1 MADLRD
7 YTKKNPI
14 FTGTDG
20 MRIPSGN
27 SAQRTALANVAG
39 TIRYNT
45 DIGGMELYSP
55 LGWTPI
61 AAPPVIDTVSPDTYS
76 GQVGTIFTISGAN
89 FTNDA
94 QVYFITSNGA
104 TLLASTVTFLGSS
117 TLLATT
123 PRNISIQEEPIDV
136 RVNQQSGVVVKLD
149 CIDAG
154 GVPDWITPSGSIG
167 SVFGKNTVN
176 TYVVATDPEGSN
188 VRYSLISGAL
198 PGGLTLATANGLISG
213 LANSVLATTTYNFT
227 LRALDTV
234 NNNTNRSFSYTIQNR
249 PPVINTSN
257 SSIVAT
263 IVSGNALPTTTI
275 SAYDPDGGQITFTAN
290 SGNVVNTTIGSANGV
305 IRGTPIVVQSNT
317 DYDMGITVTDE
328 GFATNQRTYTFR
340 VLNRPPVINTASGL
354 LTTITSGGTLNQT
367 ISAYDPDGGEVS
379 FDITS
384 GNLISTA
391 NIGTSNG
398 VITASNTIIVQSNT
412 TYTFNVS
419 VSDPGS
425 YTVSNTYSINVLNR
439 PPVINT
445 ASAVLGTIY
454 SGYSVIPATIQA
466 YDPDGGAISYAITSG
481 NLVNTSINSANGY
494 ISGSQI
500 IIPSSAYLT
509 FDVTATDPGSM
520 TTSRTYY
527 YNVIVLSPPTSVEYL
542 VVGAG
547 GGGGTRHAGGGGAGG
562 VQSGTLSVS
571 SATNYPVTIGAGGT
585 QGGENSPHATN
596 GGNTVF
602 NAVTAYGGGGGGQY
616 QDSFSVGM
624 TAGQYGYTTGQ
635 LSTQGYFGASGG
647 GGGSAS
653 PNNGPGG
660 GSFASQGNSG
670 GGGSGSGDWGGGGGG
685 GAAGAGSG
693 GSGGSGGNGGTATT
707 SSITGV
713 STYYAGGGGGGSSSS
728 AGLGGNSATP
738 ANKGGAGDGGN
749 RSGTPGT
756 ANFGG
761 GGGGA
766 RETGPGPSGG
776 NGGSGTVIIAFS
788 QSFAVPFVSAG
799 LSYVLDTTS
808 RSGFNVL
815 KITGGTG
822 TIRW

>member
-1 MADLRD
+1 
-7 YTKKNPI
+7 
-14 FTGTDG
+14 
-20 MRIPSGN
+20 
-27 SAQRTALANVAG
+27 
-39 TIRYNT
+39 
-45 DIGGMELYSP
+45 MELYSP

-76 GQVGTIFTISGAN
+76 GQVGTVFTISGSN

-167 SVFGKNTVN
+167 SVFGANVVN
-176 TYVVATDPEGSN
+176 TYVVATDPEGSS
-188 VRYSLISGAL
+188 VRYTLAS
-198 PGGLTLATANGLISG
+198 GGLPVGLSLSTANGLISG
-213 LANSVLATTTYNFT
+213 LASSVLATTTYNFT
-227 LRALDTV
+227 IKALDTV
-234 NNNTNRSFSYTIQNR
+234 NNNTNRTFSYTIQNR

-257 SSIVAT
+257 TSIVAT
-263 IVSGNALPTTTI
+263 IVSGNSLPSTTI
-275 SAYDPDGGQITFTAN
+275 QAYDPDGGQVSFTAT
-290 SGNVVNTTIGSANGV
+290 SGNIVNTSIGSANGV
-305 IRGTPIVVQSNT
+305 IRSTPIVVLTNT
-317 DYDMGITVTDE
+317 DYNIGITATDE
-328 GFATNQRTYTFR
+328 GSATANKTYTFK

-354 LTTITSGGTLNQT
+354 LTTITSGGTLNST
-367 ISAYDPDGGEVS
+367 IQAYDPDGGEILYS
-379 FDITS
+379 ITS

-391 NIGTSNG
+391 SIGPSDGT
-398 VITASNTIIVQSNT
+398 ITATNNIVVLSNT
-412 TYTFNVS
+412 TYTFNVTAT
-419 VSDPGS
+419 DPGNM
-425 YTVSNTYSINVLNR
+425 TTSNTYSINVLNR

-454 SGYSVIPATIQA
+454 SGYAVNPATIQA
-466 YDPDGGAISYAITSG
+466 YDPDGGAVSYSITSG

-509 FDVTATDPGSM
+509 FDVTATDPGNM
-520 TTSRTYY
+520 TASRTYY
-527 YNVIVLSPPTSVEYL
+527 YNVIVLPAPTSVEYL
-542 VVGAG
+542 VIGGG

-562 VQSGTLSVS
+562 VLSGTLSVS
-571 SATNYPVTIGAGGT
+571 SSTNYSVTIGAGGT

-596 GGNTVF
+596 GGNTIF
-602 NAVTAYGGGGGGQY
+602 SSVTAYGGGGGGQY
-616 QDSFSVGM
+616 QDSLTVGM
-624 TAGQYGYTTGQ
+624 TAGQYGYSTGQ
-635 LSTQGYFGASGG
+635 NSLQGYFGASGG
-647 GGGSAS
+647 GGGSWDGGS
-653 PNNGPGG
+653 NGPGG
-660 GSFASQGNSG
+660 ASFSAQGNSG
-670 GGGSGSGDWGGGGGG
+670 GGGSGASNFGGGGGG

-693 GSGGSGGNGGTATT
+693 GSGGTGGNGGAATT

-713 STYYAGGGGGGSSSS
+713 STYYGGGGGGGSSGT
-728 AGLGGNSATP
+728 AGLGGGSPT
-738 ANKGGAGDGGN
+738 NKGGGGDGGN
-749 RSGTPGT
+749 RSATPGT

-766 RETGPGPSGG
+766 RDSGPGPAGG

-788 QSFAVPFVSAG
+788 QSYAVPFVSAG

-808 RSGFNVL
+808 RAGYNVL